1 MMRALLARELRLAW
15 RSGAE
20 ILNPLWF
27 FLIVITLF
35 PFGVGAAPQLLAQIA
50 PGVVWVA
57 ALLAALLVMDRLFRD
72 DWQDGSLEQLMLLPT
87 PLVAVVLVKVVAHWM
102 MSGLPLLIVS
112 PLAALLL
119 GMSLHDAGVLALT
132 LLLGTPTLSFSA
144 RWGWPDGRPE
154 ARRRPAEP
162 AGAAAGG
169 AAADFR
175 HRGLP
180 GGGRRA
186 PGQRLSG
193 DAGGVLNRQRHP
205 VSVRH
210 RRCAAA
216 DRAITRCAC
225 GRGHHNRVSKRLCGK
240 RYINWRS
247 PSGCT
252 ACADAG
258 SLAGGVERAV
268 AGHRPG
274 VGLWLRPADY
284 QQGKATGSCT
294 FTFRRRCGRWGCTW
308 RWPSRPSSGWS
319 GRSKWP
325 IWRSPP
331 WRRWGGLHPGGA
343 GQRRGMGQADVGTWW
358 IWDARLTS
366 ELVLLF
372 LYAGV
377 IALWHAFDDRRL
389 AGRAA
394 GILVLVGVVNLPII
408 HYSVYWWNTLHQGST
423 NLQQTI
429 DPSMRLPLRI
439 CIFAFLTLSVTLT
452 LMRLRN
458 LILQLERRRPWVVA
472 LVNKGAAR

>member
-132 LLLGTPTLSFSA
+132 LLLGTPTLSFLGAVGVGLTVGLKRGGVLLSLLVLPLA
-144 RWGWPDGRPE
+144 VPLLIF
-154 ARRRPAEP
+154 ATA
-162 AGAAAGG
+162 ACQAAAAGVPVG
-169 AAADFR
+169 GYLAMLAALSALLLVI
-175 HRGLP
+175 GL
-180 GGGRRA
+180 GWGFGFA
-186 PGQRLSG
+186 
-193 DAGGVLNRQRHP
+193 
-205 VSVRH
+205 
-210 RRCAAA
+210 
-216 DRAITRCAC
+216 
-225 GRGHHNRVSKRLCGK
+225 
-240 RYINWRS
+240 
-247 PSGCT
+247 
-252 ACADAG
+252 
-258 SLAGGVERAV
+258 
-268 AGHRPG
+268 
-274 VGLWLRPADY
+274 PADY
-284 QQGKATGSCT
+284 QQGESYRIMYLHVPTAMWSMGLYLAMAVAAFVGVVWQIKMADLAIAALAPVGAVCT
-294 FTFRRRCGRWGCTW
+294 LVALVSGAAWGKPMW
-308 RWPSRPSSGWS
+308 
-319 GRSKWP
+319 
-325 IWRSPP
+325 
-331 WRRWGGLHPGGA
+331 
-343 GQRRGMGQADVGTWW
+343 GTWW

>member
-132 LLLGTPTLSFSA
+132 LLLGTPTLSFL
-144 RWGWPDGRPE
+144 
-154 ARRRPAEP
+154 
-162 AGAAAGG
+162 GAVGV
-169 AAADFR
+169 
-175 HRGLP
+175 GLTV
-180 GGGRRA
+180 GLKR
-186 PGQRLSG
+186 
-193 DAGGVLNRQRHP
+193 GGVLLSLLVLPRHP

-252 ACADAG
+252 VCADAG
-258 SLAGGVERAV
+258 S
-268 AGHRPG
+268 PG
-274 VGLWLRPADY
+274 
-284 QQGKATGSCT
+284 
-294 FTFRRRCGRWGCTW
+294 
-308 RWPSRPSSGWS
+308 
-319 GRSKWP
+319 
-325 IWRSPP
+325 
-331 WRRWGGLHPGGA
+331 WRR
-343 GQRRGMGQADVGTWW
+343 
-358 IWDARLTS
+358 
-366 ELVLLF
+366 
-372 LYAGV
+372 
-377 IALWHAFDDRRL
+377 
-389 AGRAA
+389 
-394 GILVLVGVVNLPII
+394 
-408 HYSVYWWNTLHQGST
+408 
-423 NLQQTI
+423 
-429 DPSMRLPLRI
+429 
-439 CIFAFLTLSVTLT
+439 
-452 LMRLRN
+452 
-458 LILQLERRRPWVVA
+458 
-472 LVNKGAAR
+472 

>member
-132 LLLGTPTLSFSA
+132 LLLGTPTLSFL
-144 RWGWPDGRPE
+144 
-154 ARRRPAEP
+154 
-162 AGAAAGG
+162 GAVGV
-169 AAADFR
+169 
-175 HRGLP
+175 GLP
-180 GGGRRA
+180 GGRRRA
-186 PGQRLSG
+186 PGRRLSG

-258 SLAGGVERAV
+258 S
-268 AGHRPG
+268 PG
-274 VGLWLRPADY
+274 
-284 QQGKATGSCT
+284 
-294 FTFRRRCGRWGCTW
+294 
-308 RWPSRPSSGWS
+308 
-319 GRSKWP
+319 
-325 IWRSPP
+325 
-331 WRRWGGLHPGGA
+331 WRR
-343 GQRRGMGQADVGTWW
+343 
-358 IWDARLTS
+358 
-366 ELVLLF
+366 
-372 LYAGV
+372 
-377 IALWHAFDDRRL
+377 
-389 AGRAA
+389 
-394 GILVLVGVVNLPII
+394 
-408 HYSVYWWNTLHQGST
+408 
-423 NLQQTI
+423 
-429 DPSMRLPLRI
+429 
-439 CIFAFLTLSVTLT
+439 
-452 LMRLRN
+452 
-458 LILQLERRRPWVVA
+458 
-472 LVNKGAAR
+472 